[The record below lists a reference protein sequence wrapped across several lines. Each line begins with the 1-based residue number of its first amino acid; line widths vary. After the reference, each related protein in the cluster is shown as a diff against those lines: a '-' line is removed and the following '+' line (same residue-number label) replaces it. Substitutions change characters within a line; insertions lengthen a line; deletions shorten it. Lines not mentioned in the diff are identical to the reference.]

1 MENLKSI
8 VQIVLWI
15 GIPAIVLSGIITAIL
30 HYRRKKTASESSF
43 SELLEIEPS
52 VDLKNSAAE
61 APSAVELEKIKENKN
76 MIKHYTAEI
85 EKNREIIAHLKSEFS
100 FLETKYEELKASQ
113 GSKADHITPGAVD
126 AELNNKLR
134 EADDNIALLNSKL
147 SQYRAKDSD
156 YAKTIELL
164 NNEIALLKNKN
175 AEQADISNKAAE
187 NTELEARLKESENR
201 IVALQNEME
210 HKLNL
215 QGQEFLQL
223 KSEKEK
229 LFAETIELKQQ
240 TMQSAIPVA
249 MPDDGPTKEEYENL
263 LKEKEELAKKISEY
277 SYFEDLINE
286 KKQQIAFL
294 EKQVEQRVKQV
305 HETEQNYNAELK
317 KAEIYAAQI
326 AGLKR
331 EYDNTNSKL
340 AEQNRIYN
348 NQILELES
356 LTNEFQTQK
365 NVLHE
370 KQHFIS
376 SLENN
381 LKSEKESSESL
392 KQVIVA
398 DKNDISQLTKQT
410 EEQYKKIEDLEGKL
424 KITSQ
429 LLARI
434 YSDLGKSFASIFS
447 EELNVLPP
455 ESVNMKEINA
465 RFTDAPEA
473 EVISQTASS
482 SYGDPVMNG
491 NGSYQHK

>member
-30 HYRRKKTASESSF
+30 HYRKKKNASLNSF
-43 SELLEIEPS
+43 SELLEIEPAA
-52 VDLKNSAAE
+52 DLKSSVIDTSSA
-61 APSAVELEKIKENKN
+61 SELEKIKENKT

-100 FLETKYEELKASQ
+100 FLESKYEELKASQ
-113 GSKADHITPGAVD
+113 SNKGGDHHMMPGAAD

-134 EADDNIALLNSKL
+134 EADSKL
-147 SQYRAKDSD
+147 TMLNTELAQYKTKDID
-156 YAKTIELL
+156 YAKTIDLL
-164 NNEIALLKNKN
+164 NNEIALLKN
-175 AEQADISNKAAE
+175 AEQTNAGNKVAE
-187 NTELEARLKESENR
+187 NTELEVRLKESENR
-201 IVALQNEME
+201 IAVLQQEMGQ
-210 HKLNL
+210 KLN
-215 QGQEFLQL
+215 QKQQEIYQL
-223 KSEKEK
+223 SNEKEK
-229 LFAETIELKQQ
+229 LYTETVELKQQ
-240 TMQSAIPVA
+240 TMQPVIPVA
-249 MPDDGPTKEEYENL
+249 MPEGLPTKEEYENL
-263 LKEKEELAKKISEY
+263 LKEKEELAKKIGEY

-305 HETEQNYNAELK
+305 HETEQNYNTELK
-317 KAEIYAAQI
+317 KAEMFAAQI

-348 NQILELES
+348 TQILELEK
-356 LTNEFQTQK
+356 LTDEFQTQK
-365 NVLHE
+365 TVLHE
-370 KQHFIS
+370 KQHFIN

-392 KQVIVA
+392 KMVIA
-398 DKNDISQLTKQT
+398 TDKNDIAQLTKQT
-410 EEQYKKIEDLEGKL
+410 EEQYKRIEDLEGKL

-447 EELNVLPP
+447 EELNVLPAD
-455 ESVNMKEINA
+455 SVNMKEINA
-465 RFTDAPEA
+465 KFSDTPEA
-473 EVISQTASS
+473 EVISQSGAS
-482 SYGDPVMNG
+482 YADPVMNG
-491 NGSYQHK
+491 NGNYQHQ

>member
-30 HYRRKKTASESSF
+30 HYRKKKNVSLNSF
-43 SELLEIEPS
+43 SELLEIEPAQ
-52 VDLKNSAAE
+52 DIKNSPSDISSAAE
-61 APSAVELEKIKENKN
+61 QDKIKENKT

-100 FLETKYEELKASQ
+100 FLENKYEELKASQ
-113 GSKADHITPGAVD
+113 GSKTDHITPGVAD
-126 AELNNKLR
+126 TELSYKLR
-134 EADDNIALLNSKL
+134 EADSKL
-147 SQYRAKDSD
+147 TQLNTELAQYKAKDTD
-156 YAKTIELL
+156 YTKKIELL
-164 NNEIALLKNKN
+164 NNEIVLLKN
-175 AEQADISNKAAE
+175 AGQADNSNKVAE
-187 NTELEARLKESENR
+187 NTQLEAKLRESENR
-201 IVALQNEME
+201 AAALQQEMDQ
-210 HKLNL
+210 KVN
-215 QGQEFLQL
+215 QKQEELSRVQ
-223 KSEKEK
+223 SEKER
-229 LFAETIELKQQ
+229 LYTETIELKQQ
-240 TMQSAIPVA
+240 ALQPVYAIPE
-249 MPDDGPTKEEYENL
+249 GLPTKEEYENL
-263 LKEKEELAKKISEY
+263 LSEKEELAKKIGEY

-305 HETEQNYNAELK
+305 HEMEQNYTAEQK

-348 NQILELES
+348 TQIQELEK

-365 NVLHE
+365 TVLHE
-370 KQHFIS
+370 KQHFIDT
-376 SLENN
+376 LENN

-392 KQVIVA
+392 KQEIVV
-398 DKNDISQLTKQT
+398 DKNDIAQLTKQT

-465 RFTDAPEA
+465 RFSDAPEA
-473 EVISQTASS
+473 EIISQTAT
-482 SYGDPVMNG
+482 YADPAMNG
-491 NGSYQHK
+491 NGNYQHK

>member
-15 GIPAIVLSGIITAIL
+15 GIPAIVFSGIITAIL
-30 HYRRKKTASESSF
+30 HYRKKKNASLNSF
-43 SELLEIEPS
+43 SELLEIEPAP
-52 VDLKNSAAE
+52 DLKNTMVDTSSAT
-61 APSAVELEKIKENKN
+61 ELEKIKENKN

-85 EKNREIIAHLKSEFS
+85 EKNKEIIAHLKSEFS
-100 FLETKYEELKASQ
+100 FLESKYEELKASQ
-113 GSKADHITPGAVD
+113 GSKGADHTIREAAD
-126 AELNNKLR
+126 FELNNKLR
-134 EADDNIALLNSKL
+134 EADNKLTYLNSEL
-147 SQYRAKDSD
+147 AQYKAKDTD

-164 NNEIALLKNKN
+164 NNEIALLKNTQEADAGNKVTEN
-175 AEQADISNKAAE
+175 A
-187 NTELEARLKESENR
+187 ELEARLKESETR
-201 IVALQNEME
+201 ITAMQFEMDQ
-210 HKLNL
+210 KLN
-215 QGQEFLQL
+215 QKQQEVSLL
-223 KSEKEK
+223 LSEKER
-229 LFAETIELKQQ
+229 LYTETAELKQQ
-240 TMQSAIPVA
+240 VA
-249 MPDDGPTKEEYENL
+249 MQPSVPAVMPDNLPTKEEYENL
-263 LKEKEELAKKISEY
+263 LREKDELAKKIGEY

-286 KKQQIAFL
+286 KKQQISFL

-317 KAEIYAAQI
+317 KAEMYAAQI

-331 EYDNTNSKL
+331 EYDNTNNKL

-348 NQILELES
+348 TQILELEK

-365 NVLHE
+365 TVLHE
-370 KQHFIS
+370 KQHFIDA
-376 SLENN
+376 LENN

-392 KQVIVA
+392 KQVIVT
-398 DKNDISQLTKQT
+398 DKNDIAQLTRQT

-447 EELNVLPP
+447 EELNVLPA

-465 RFTDAPEA
+465 KFSDAPEA
-473 EVISQTASS
+473 EVISQSGS
-482 SYGDPVMNG
+482 SYADPVMNG
-491 NGSYQHK
+491 NGSYQHH

>member
-30 HYRRKKTASESSF
+30 HYRRKKNASASSF

-52 VDLKNSAAE
+52 ADIKTPALEVSSATGD
-61 APSAVELEKIKENKN
+61 LEKIKENKN

-113 GSKADHITPGAVD
+113 GSKADHMTPGAVD

-134 EADDNIALLNSKL
+134 EADDNIALLNSKI

-164 NNEIALLKNKN
+164 NNEIALLKNTEQIDIKSKVTEN
-175 AEQADISNKAAE
+175 AE
-187 NTELEARLKESENR
+187 LEVRLKESESR
-201 IVALQNEME
+201 LLVMQSDME

-215 QGQEFLQL
+215 RQQEFLQL

-229 LFAETIELKQQ
+229 LYTETVELKQQ
-240 TMQSAIPVA
+240 VIQSSIPVA
-249 MPDDGPTKEEYENL
+249 ITDGGPTKEEYENL
-263 LKEKEELAKKISEY
+263 LKEKEELSKKISEY

-286 KKQQIAFL
+286 KKQQITFL

-365 NVLHE
+365 NVIHE

-392 KQVIVA
+392 KQIIVN

-465 RFTDAPEA
+465 KFSDAPEA
-473 EVISQTASS
+473 EIISQTAS
-482 SYGDPVMNG
+482 YADPVLNG
-491 NGSYQHK
+491 NGNGNYQHH

>member
-30 HYRRKKTASESSF
+30 HYRKKKNASVNSF
-43 SELLEIEPS
+43 SELLEIEPA
-52 VDLKNSAAE
+52 VDLKSSVIDTSSAAE
-61 APSAVELEKIKENKN
+61 QEKIKENKT

-100 FLETKYEELKASQ
+100 FLESKYEELKASQ
-113 GSKADHITPGAVD
+113 GNKGADHMMQGVADT
-126 AELNNKLR
+126 ELNNKLR
-134 EADDNIALLNSKL
+134 EADSKL
-147 SQYRAKDSD
+147 TILNTELAHHKAKDTD

-164 NNEIALLKNKN
+164 NNEIALLKN
-175 AEQADISNKAAE
+175 AEQTAVGNKVAE
-187 NTELEARLKESENR
+187 NTELEVRLKESENR
-201 IVALQNEME
+201 IAFLQQEMDQ
-210 HKLNL
+210 KLNQKQREL
-215 QGQEFLQL
+215 SQL
-223 KSEKEK
+223 LNDKEK
-229 LFAETIELKQQ
+229 LYTETVELKQQ
-240 TMQSAIPVA
+240 TMQSGIPVA
-249 MPDDGPTKEEYENL
+249 MPEGLPTKEEYENL
-263 LKEKEELAKKISEY
+263 LKEKEELSKKIGEY

-305 HETEQNYNAELK
+305 HETEQNYNTELK
-317 KAEIYAAQI
+317 KAEMFAAQI

-348 NQILELES
+348 TQILELEK
-356 LTNEFQTQK
+356 LTGEFQTQK
-365 NVLHE
+365 TVLHE
-370 KQHFIS
+370 KQHFID

-392 KQVIVA
+392 KMVIA
-398 DKNDISQLTKQT
+398 TDKNDIAQLTKQT
-410 EEQYKKIEDLEGKL
+410 EEQYKRIEDLEGKL

-447 EELNVLPP
+447 EELNVLPAD
-455 ESVNMKEINA
+455 SVNMKEINA
-465 RFTDAPEA
+465 KFSDTSEA
-473 EVISQTASS
+473 EVISQSGAS
-482 SYGDPVMNG
+482 YADPVMNG
-491 NGSYQHK
+491 NGNYHHQ